1 MTPESVPLY
10 GAFLASVV
18 ASVVASMVASM
29 VASVVLAARSR
40 EVLSLLLLL
49 LLLPLL
55 LIGVAAEVLTSEAK
69 EPRGEG
75 NGSEATLPFWG
86 LSYPVSLRPF
96 VLKRGCPSGREEFR
110 QLSNQGRQPR

>member
-1 MTPESVPLY
+1 MPESVPLY

-49 LLLPLL
+49 LLPLL

-86 LSYPVSLRPF
+86 LSYLVSLRPF

-110 QLSNQGRQPR
+110 QLSNQERQPR